1 MPNTFKALLF
11 FTTLL
16 SLAFAQ
22 SANPSVTVDGYKV
35 LFTQPVDGT
44 SLVVAQVNVTNHG
57 AAISGVHGV
66 VTSASP
72 DLVIEA
78 GEVSFGA
85 IAQDATAASQNT
97 FTFRQNNTAPLN
109 LSNLN
114 VRFDS
119 PTRRSAIR
127 IRRIEPS
134 GRAGQARH
142 ANRHRQHQSLRKTAE
157 LPVVSG
163 VQTRRQ
169 PGRTRE
175 SLQRN
180 GGFHAGRCRS
190 VRRATGRFLLP

>member
-22 SANPSVTVDGYKV
+22 SANPSVTVDRYKV

-119 PTRRSAIR
+119 PTREAPSASAGLNQAAAPGKR
-127 IRRIEPS
+127 VTLTGTGSTNPS
-134 GRAGQARH
+134 GKPL
-142 ANRHRQHQSLRKTAE
+142 S
-157 LPVVSG
+157 
-163 VQTRRQ
+163 
-169 PGRTRE
+169 
-175 SLQRN
+175 
-180 GGFHAGRCRS
+180 
-190 VRRATGRFLLP
+190 